1 MINDFDRELFIVD
14 GNYQLCIQMKYK
26 EIEATIVNVHRIKSD
41 SFDYF
46 DDVEESLIDRKL
58 VRKFSL

>member
-1 MINDFDRELFIVD
+1 MNLIENCLLLMETNSCV
-14 GNYQLCIQMKYK
+14 KYK
-26 EIEATIVNVHRIKSD
+26 ENEVMIVNVHRIKSD

-58 VRKFSL
+58 VRKFSS